1 MPGVDCAAGR
11 FGGVEG
17 LSKRARRRGAKR
29 AGKRHPKLSFGPATS
44 WSGFTPTGVSGFN
57 DLQPGV
63 VVRELLQNALDAA
76 VAAGESTATVHFA
89 VRTVRTSDIPG
100 YDEYRDALGN
110 AVESQTRRSVNGVL
124 SDNAQ
129 QVVDTITAALD
140 HATCSVLAVLDNG
153 IGLDATTMDALLS
166 DGTSA
171 KQDAATGSYGNG
183 HMVAIP
189 ASDLRYVLYGGVR
202 QDGTRIGAGHAVL
215 ASHTKAGDEHHRDAD
230 GYLVRGFGGGAQG
243 HLYDYAAGKAVPPLI
258 DRELDVVAGRWGHGS
273 AIVVPAFNSFRE
285 DSATLWDLVSFA
297 AACGFFAAIHHGR
310 LRVEVAEP
318 GTDAVR
324 VLDSETVAKVLEDHK
339 ERKRR
344 RSRSALSGERAFG
357 AWQTLKTGSRHSH
370 TTRLGTVAIHLR
382 HPAPSGM
389 VRIDLCRNGMWIVD
403 RSHIPGYYGKFAD
416 RQPFDAV
423 ILVDA
428 ETGGEAHRLIR
439 KAEGPLHNNLST
451 KLLSK
456 REGRDLRSVLN
467 AIRECIHGLVPEV
480 GADTYSPDDVLVLE
494 TGGVDGPGARSGP
507 MSFWGMPV
515 EVGRRALAP
524 VRQQESGGDD
534 RPESPP
540 PVKGGSAKRP
550 PSGGSGSKQ
559 TSRSPQR
566 FSSVVVPTGVGSCA
580 VQLRCMREVEDAE
593 LSLRVDENNDVTCDH
608 LWADERVRIRSAR
621 LAGKPIATRDIVP
634 VDGERVAVRLSA
646 LAAGQDYRVDVEYE
660 VPDSAST
667 AGIRQPVLRVELV
680 RRSAAPVGSSGSATH
695 P

>member
-1 MPGVDCAAGR
+1 M
-11 FGGVEG
+11 
-17 LSKRARRRGAKR
+17 
-29 AGKRHPKLSFGPATS
+29 
-44 WSGFTPTGVSGFN
+44 
-57 DLQPGV
+57 
-63 VVRELLQNALDAA
+63 
-76 VAAGESTATVHFA
+76 
-89 VRTVRTSDIPG
+89 
-100 YDEYRDALGN
+100 
-110 AVESQTRRSVNGVL
+110 
-124 SDNAQ
+124 
-129 QVVDTITAALD
+129 DTITAALD
-140 HATCSVLAVLDNG
+140 QATCSVLAVLDNG

-230 GYLVRGFGGGAQG
+230 GYLVRGFGGGAEG

-258 DRELDVVAGRWGHGS
+258 DRELDVVADRWGHGS

-285 DSATLWDLVSFA
+285 DGATLWDLVSFA

-357 AWQTLKTGSRHSH
+357 AWQTLKTGSRHSL
-370 TTRLGTVAIHLR
+370 TTTLGSVAIHLR

-389 VRIDLCRNGMWIVD
+389 VRVDLCRNGMWIVD

-456 REGRDLRSVLN
+456 REGRDLRSALN

-494 TGGVDGPGARSGP
+494 TGGVDGPGAKSGP

-524 VRQQESGGDD
+524 VRQQESGGDGQ
-534 RPESPP
+534 PESPP

-550 PSGGSGSKQ
+550 RSGGTGSTQ

-621 LAGKPIATRDIVP
+621 HAGKPVAKRDIVL
-634 VDGERVAVRLSA
+634 VDGEPVAVRLST
-646 LAAGQDYRVDVEYE
+646 LAAGRDYRVDVEYE

-680 RRSAAPVGSSGSATH
+680 RRSVAPVGSSGSATR